1 MYEVSDFAHTAGGRL
16 LSFLFVPAVLT
27 DVRQYFA
34 VFAFANDGDYCLLVL
49 LLATDTFF

>member
-1 MYEVSDFAHTAGGRL
+1 MRSLISPHTAGGCL

-34 VFAFANDGDYCLLVL
+34 NDGDHSLLVL